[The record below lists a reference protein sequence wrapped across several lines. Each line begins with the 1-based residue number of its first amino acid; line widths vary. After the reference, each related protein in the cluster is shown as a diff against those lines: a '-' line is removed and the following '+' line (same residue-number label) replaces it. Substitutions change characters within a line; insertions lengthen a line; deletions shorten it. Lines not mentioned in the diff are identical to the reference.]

1 MVDLTGAPII
11 KGTWPEGA
19 ATKLAITVGK
29 STYRLGT
36 DANLSSDG
44 KGNWTLLP
52 SSGLA
57 DGKYNV
63 VATASNADR
72 VVSDASNEDLVVDAT
87 PPTAPTVD
95 PVSSNEDVA
104 TVTGTYDA
112 ARTKTLTVDVPA
124 LNLRADLGTAGSA
137 LTADAAGKWTLA
149 LPKALAPGSYD
160 VAVTATDAR
169 DRSVSDA
176 GKDEVVVVAK
186 DQPLP
191 KTDRPYDCTA
201 VIDRIATVFPMRFIY
216 AKVDFAERFGTS
228 VDQYAALL
236 KDPRCAKIT
245 VEVAGHADERGDDAY
260 NMGLGERR
268 GTKVRDMLV
277 QAGVDASRL
286 TVMSYGE
293 SQPLDPAST
302 EEAWAKNRR
311 VEIRIVK

>member
-1 MVDLTGAPII
+1 
-11 KGTWPEGA
+11 
-19 ATKLAITVGK
+19 
-29 STYRLGT
+29 
-36 DANLSSDG
+36 
-44 KGNWTLLP
+44 
-52 SSGLA
+52 
-57 DGKYNV
+57 
-63 VATASNADR
+63 
-72 VVSDASNEDLVVDAT
+72 
-87 PPTAPTVD
+87 
-95 PVSSNEDVA
+95 
-104 TVTGTYDA
+104 
-112 ARTKTLTVDVPA
+112 
-124 LNLRADLGTAGSA
+124 
-137 LTADAAGKWTLA
+137 
-149 LPKALAPGSYD
+149 
-160 VAVTATDAR
+160 
-169 DRSVSDA
+169 
-176 GKDEVVVVAK
+176 
-186 DQPLP
+186 
-191 KTDRPYDCTA
+191 
-201 VIDRIATVFPMRFIY
+201 MRFIY